1 MAIFADRVAELP
13 RLLDA
18 LQYHP
23 EGLRID
29 DLAAEVGRM
38 PAQVREALLT
48 YYTADLALYDAHLVG
63 RPPAIEFVTAAGED
77 DDDLGQ
83 ASMVRLQAPEPGRDL
98 GVAYLS
104 VTELARLYRA
114 GRDRLELEPGNET
127 LRSAVNKLRAGLLPG
142 VTPSVRGPL
151 APPPSDFE
159 MARRQQR
166 RVAIVYERTWHP
178 GDRERIIEPYRLIH
192 TRRGWEI
199 DAGPIHA
206 DGALRTFLLDRVQ
219 SYTVLDQ
226 TFESPADLD
235 RLLAQQ
241 RTLSP
246 VELIVPHETRWSV
259 EKYADRVDVL
269 AEDETSARLRA
280 WLFQPVRHRIGL
292 ILADG
297 GPAARVIDPTDLANS
312 GRELAGTL
320 LTHYQD
326 SDT

>member
-29 DLAAEVGRM
+29 DLAVEVGRT
-38 PAQVREALLT
+38 PVQVREALLT
-48 YYTADLALYDAHLVG
+48 YYTTDLALYDAHLVG
-63 RPPAIEFVTAAGED
+63 RPPAIEFVTGAGED
-77 DDDLGQ
+77 DDLGR

-104 VTELARLYRA
+104 VSDLARLYRA
-114 GRDRLELEPGNET
+114 GRDRLELEPENET

-151 APPPSDFE
+151 EPPPSDFE
-159 MARRQQR
+159 VARRQRR
-166 RVAIVYERTWHP
+166 RVAVVYAGAWHP
-178 GDRERIIEPYRLIH
+178 GDRERVIEPYRLIH

-199 DAGPIHA
+199 DAGPVHA
-206 DGALRTFLLDRVQ
+206 DGELHTLLLDRIQ

-226 TFESPADLD
+226 TFELPADLD
-235 RLLAQQ
+235 RLLARQ
-241 RTLSP
+241 RTLFP

-259 EKYADRVDVL
+259 EKYAERVEVL

-280 WLFQPVRHRIGL
+280 LLFQPVRHRIGL

-297 GPAARVIDPTDLANS
+297 GQAARVINPADLAD
-312 GRELAGTL
+312 AGQEVANTL
-320 LTHYQD
+320 LTHYQED
-326 SDT
+326 SS